1 MWVWVRCVAVI
12 CNYCYKSLMC
22 YHCHSLFTFFSLCC
36 NASGIF
42 TRRPFLAMFL
52 QPWFYSILWFFVD
65 MAYHSV
71 WCLLF
76 VRIFFFNFAIIV
88 YIVIISLFFLLCVL
102 CWLSRCIASFPH
114 VFVVVVCC
122 FSCSHHF
129 IPIHLPRR
137 PHFYTPLFGWLSN
150 RYVLIWLDL
159 NCVDCQYNA
168 NIQRGMKECKFRTL
182 FENLRFTCHS
192 SIFCLYFAIG
202 MSVALVSKIDGN
214 PNPHHSN
221 RWQLFKWRAPKKK
234 KNSNNNGSESDT
246 AIQI

>member
-1 MWVWVRCVAVI
+1 ML
-12 CNYCYKSLMC
+12 SLSFSF
-22 YHCHSLFTFFSLCC
+22 YFFSPLLQCKWNIHSSPIPC
-36 NASGIF
+36 DVF
-42 TRRPFLAMFL
+42 TALVLF
-52 QPWFYSILWFFVD
+52 
-65 MAYHSV
+65 HSV
-71 WCLLF
+71 IFRRYGISFRMMFTLCTH
-76 VRIFFFNFAIIV
+76 FFFNFAIIV

-221 RWQLFKWRAPKKK
+221 R
-234 KNSNNNGSESDT
+234 
-246 AIQI
+246 